1 MMGSR
6 TFPGCLVAAVLMA
19 VPAIASGDGME
30 ENDKFVLNCVAC
42 HGAALEGVE
51 GLGVTLV
58 GSAFVGRKSVPE
70 LVAFLKVG
78 RMPGDPE
85 SVEQRPMPGFA
96 WLPEAD
102 LIEIATYIKGRR
114 GP

>member
-1 MMGSR
+1 MMGK
-6 TFPGCLVAAVLMA
+6 VAIVAGLFTWG
-19 VPAIASGDGME
+19 IASATAARAE
-30 ENDKFVLNCVAC
+30 EVNGKYALNCIAC

-51 GLGVTLV
+51 GLGVSLA
-58 GSAFVGRKSVPE
+58 GSAFVARKSVPE

-85 SVEQRPMPGFA
+85 SVAGRPMPGFA

-102 LIEIATYIKGRR
+102 LTEIAAYIKARHGS
-114 GP
+114 

>member
-1 MMGSR
+1 MDSAGLLR
-6 TFPGCLVAAVLMA
+6 LAFGITLAVAAVPIPSA
-19 VPAIASGDGME
+19 AADNEKV
-30 ENDKFVLNCVAC
+30 VLNCVAC
-42 HGAALEGVE
+42 HGVDLHGVE
-51 GLGVTLV
+51 DLGVNLVTSKFV
-58 GSAFVGRKSVPE
+58 GSKSVPE

-85 SVEQRPMPGFA
+85 SVAGRPMPGFG

-102 LIEIATYIKGRR
+102 LTEIATYVKAQR